1 MIEFT
6 HVSKDF
12 GSGEKM
18 VRAVRDVSLT
28 IQDGEIFGIIGFSGA
43 GKSTLVRCINLLE
56 RPTNGT
62 VVVDGKEMTA
72 LSPKELR
79 LARRKIGMIFQ
90 HFNLMPSRTVFGNV
104 AYPLQGQGLS
114 KQAIQNKVRKLLKLV
129 DIADKET
136 AYPSQLSGGQKQRVA
151 IARALV
157 NDPDLVLLDLTLP
170 VKDGQHICHEVRR
183 ESEVPIIVLTSRTT
197 EIDEVMAMTLGADD
211 FVPKP
216 YSARV
221 LVARINALLR
231 RTAAAGER
239 STLVHKGLELD
250 LARSMVTNTQTGTS
264 TELTKNELRIL
275 SLLLSRAGKIVSRSA
290 IMQDLWDSDAFVDD
304 NTLTVNINRLR
315 TTLEKI
321 GIKGYLTTHRGQG
334 YSV

>member
-1 MIEFT
+1 MALIYIVEDDEPIRRELADILARAGFEVEACESFE
-6 HVSKDF
+6 HVS
-12 GSGEKM
+12 
-18 VRAVRDVSLT
+18 RD
-28 IQDGEIFGIIGFSGA
+28 I
-43 GKSTLVRCINLLE
+43 
-56 RPTNGT
+56 
-62 VVVDGKEMTA
+62 
-72 LSPKELR
+72 
-79 LARRKIGMIFQ
+79 LA
-90 HFNLMPSRTVFGNV
+90 
-104 AYPLQGQGLS
+104 A
-114 KQAIQNKVRKLLKLV
+114 A
-129 DIADKET
+129 
-136 AYPSQLSGGQKQRVA
+136 
-151 IARALV
+151 
-157 NDPDLVLLDLTLP
+157 PDLVLLDLTLP

-211 FVPKP
+211 FISKP

-231 RTAAAGER
+231 RTTAAGER
-239 STLVHKGLELD
+239 STTAAGERSTMVHKGLELD
-250 LARSMVTNTQTGTS
+250 LARSTVTNTATGDS

-275 SLLLSRAGKIVSRSA
+275 SLLLGRAGKIVSRSA

>member
-1 MIEFT
+1 MTRILIVEDEESYREPLVYQLT
-6 HVSKDF
+6 REGYDVSAAA
-12 GSGEKM
+12 SGEEGLELFTK
-18 VRAVRDVSLT
+18 
-28 IQDGEIFGIIGFSGA
+28 GGI
-43 GKSTLVRCINLLE
+43 
-56 RPTNGT
+56 
-62 VVVDGKEMTA
+62 
-72 LSPKELR
+72 
-79 LARRKIGMIFQ
+79 
-90 HFNLMPSRTVFGNV
+90 
-104 AYPLQGQGLS
+104 
-114 KQAIQNKVRKLLKLV
+114 
-129 DIADKET
+129 
-136 AYPSQLSGGQKQRVA
+136 
-151 IARALV
+151 
-157 NDPDLVLLDLTLP
+157 DLVLLDLTLP

-250 LARSMVTNTQTGTS
+250 LARSMVTNTQTGDS

-321 GIKGYLTTHRGQG
+321 GVKGYLTTHRGQG